1 MSADSI
7 ALLAMISALALVFGA
22 VLRRQG
28 LRIAA
33 IEEAEKR
40 RALIEDL
47 ERARRDASNRP
58 AGSYPPFIH

>member
-7 ALLAMISALALVFGA
+7 ALLAMISALAFVFGA

-33 IEEAEKR
+33 IEKAEER
-40 RALIEDL
+40 RALL
-47 ERARRDASNRP
+47 ESLEAARRDASNRP